1 MNVSFNILAHRVI
14 IDFLLNSEEWFKG
27 GTVLSEVRRDLQRLL
42 SYVNLNMQSGQR
54 ISNPKD
60 VDWSTLV
67 QALKL
72 NAVPGLFES
81 LEGLA
86 FAIDDSSG
94 GDSDIFIPDKALKL
108 REEPL
113 NFLKMVK
120 HLDEYLD
127 NIADLGTPLPVS
139 SILSHFLDSLDQLP
153 VNLLM
158 SLHPDNINPD
168 VALARIE
175 ALKLAYC
182 LRTAKEA
189 ANGLRM
195 IGGDEGSALETIP
208 AAHRPVIE
216 AAIFEIE
223 RLNGDQDPL
232 LRLFIMC
239 AKGVLA
245 GEPSCF
251 RLLHHCLSI
260 DGDISEVISRIE
272 LTSGVEVQ
280 AETQAEPKLV
290 LKFEYAVN
298 DKSSA
303 EAVARLN
310 KEFFFAAQ
318 LGLVTIRNVGISE
331 KQRGVQVLVGPLVTD
346 NGGQGVFSRA
356 HKIVTSNRGPS
367 LEFLT

>member
-27 GTVLSEVRRDLQRLL
+27 GTVLSDVRRDLQWLL

-67 QALKL
+67 GALKL

-81 LEGLA
+81 LTGLA

-120 HLDEYLD
+120 HLEEYLD

-139 SILSHFLDSLDQLP
+139 SILSHFLHGLGRLP

-168 VALARIE
+168 VARARIE

-189 ANGLRM
+189 ESGLRM
-195 IGGDEGSALETIP
+195 IGGDEGNALETIP
-208 AAHRPVIE
+208 KAHRQFIE
-216 AAIFEIE
+216 AAILEID

-260 DGDISEVISRIE
+260 EGDIAVVIDRIE
-272 LTSGVEVQ
+272 RIFGVEVH
-280 AETQAEPKLV
+280 AASKAEPRLI
-290 LKFEYAVN
+290 LAFQYAVK
-298 DKSSA
+298 DRFSVD
-303 EAVARLN
+303 AVTRLN
-310 KEFFFAAQ
+310 EKFTLAARI
-318 LGLVTIRNVGISE
+318 GLVTIKNVISE
-331 KQRGVQVLVGPLVTD
+331 EHSKVEVLVSPLVTD
-346 NGGQGVFSRA
+346 NGGMSVFLRA